1 MFVQKNTETNAAQNA
16 QFGKTPLLDAPRN
29 KSLRPPS
36 EKEKRIVL
44 IKPPLYTCE
53 TFSPIR
59 SAQPLGIWQLGSY
72 LQSKGYKVMI
82 IDSVLEGWEN
92 KTYLDSGKTFNYRE
106 TILSKTKTLSEGG
119 PEALLSKFPVN
130 REEGKIQRT
139 LVRTG
144 LPEQAIVDKI
154 RDFDPGWIGLSIIAT
169 SEHRGAIDLSRRL
182 RREFPDSVMLAGGQH
197 ATAMSEMVL
206 ADSGGSID
214 FVVRGKGEE
223 PFLRIL
229 SGMMPE
235 TGIAYVK
242 DGNLIALPPAP
253 ALPLDLLPIFDP
265 ALLSHVNYPLP
276 ATHSFNTMGR
286 KYTDIMFSSGCHRRC
301 PFCCNRDNYRHV
313 SFEKLDLQLRALKEH
328 GYEELVLQDD
338 SLFGGPK
345 DDGRDFFKILA
356 KKLKD
361 FGFHWHDNGGASMD
375 EFGPD
380 LVDSILG
387 ANESPGEGGCTA
399 LYVPFNPRFV
409 SERRVVE
416 KYFSE
421 MPEKFQL
428 LKKLMENGVYVFT
441 SGIWGHVDQDI
452 SDMRSDIEGYEEL
465 IRNGIVGH
473 TVIFGLS
480 YFPGTQD
487 WNYHSNIVDMRDWE
501 GFSIFAPHAGTKR
514 ASFEEVTQAVLE
526 AHMRLNRIQK
536 VEPWCSGFPTTLPEG
551 W

>member
-1 MFVQKNTETNAAQNA
+1 MLVQKKMEIRNPNSGSLRKGILAEA
-16 QFGKTPLLDAPRN
+16 GRRRAP
-29 KSLRPPS
+29 RPPS
-36 EKEKRIVL
+36 EKERRIVL

-53 TFSPIR
+53 TFGPIR

-92 KTYLDSGKTFNYRE
+92 KTHLDSGKPFNYRE
-106 TILSKTKTLSEGG
+106 TMLSKTKALNEGG
-119 PEALLSKFPVN
+119 PEGLLSKFPVIL
-130 REEGKIQRT
+130 EEGKVKRT
-139 LVRTG
+139 LIRTG
-144 LPEQAIVDKI
+144 LPEQQIVDKI

-169 SEHRGAIDLSRRL
+169 AEHRGAIDLSRRL
-182 RREFPDSVMLAGGQH
+182 RREFPDSIILAGGQH
-197 ATAMSEMVL
+197 ATAMSEIVL

-214 FVVRGKGEE
+214 FVVRGKGEG

-229 SGMMPE
+229 SGLMPE
-235 TGIAYVK
+235 TGIAYFK
-242 DGNLIALPPAP
+242 DGNLVELPPAP
-253 ALPLDLLPIFDP
+253 AIPLDLIPIFDP
-265 ALLSHVNYPLP
+265 LLLSHVNYPLP
-276 ATHSFNTMGR
+276 ATHSFDTMGR
-286 KYTDIMFSSGCHRRC
+286 KYADMMFSFGCHRRC
-301 PFCCNRDNYRHV
+301 PFCCNRDNYRHI
-313 SFEKLDLQLRALKEH
+313 SPEKLDLQLRALKDS
-328 GYEELVLQDD
+328 GYEELILQDD

-345 DDGRDFFKILA
+345 DDGRDFFKHLVKA
-356 KKLKD
+356 LKN
-361 FGFHWHDNGGASMD
+361 FGFHWHDNGGASLE
-375 EFGPD
+375 EFGSD
-380 LVDSILG
+380 IMDSILA

-416 KYFSE
+416 KYFSQ

-428 LKKLMENGVYVFT
+428 LKKLMDSGVYVFT
-441 SGIWGHVDQDI
+441 SGIWGHVDQDMA
-452 SDMRSDIEGYEEL
+452 DMRSDIEGYEEL

-487 WNYHSNIVDMRDWE
+487 WNYRSNIMDMRDWE
-501 GFSIFAPHAGTKR
+501 GYSIFTPHAGTRR
-514 ASFEEVTQAVLE
+514 ASFEDVTHAVLE

-536 VEPWCSGFPTTLPEG
+536 VEPWCSGFPTRVPEG